1 MEKWY
6 VAAKKADFE
15 KWAAE
20 FQISPVLARI
30 LRNRD
35 LTEEAQVG
43 KFLHGTLKDCYSP
56 WLMKNMERAVELIK
70 EAVEQGVFIRSLESS
85 LFW

>member
-6 VAAKKADFE
+6 VAAKKADFD

-20 FQISPVLARI
+20 FHISPVLARI

-35 LTEEAQVG
+35 LTEEAQVR
-43 KFLHGTLKDCYSP
+43 KFLQGTMKDCYSP
-56 WLMKNMERAVELIK
+56 WLMKDMEKAVGFII
-70 EAVEQGVFIRSLESS
+70 EAAEQ
-85 LFW
+85 